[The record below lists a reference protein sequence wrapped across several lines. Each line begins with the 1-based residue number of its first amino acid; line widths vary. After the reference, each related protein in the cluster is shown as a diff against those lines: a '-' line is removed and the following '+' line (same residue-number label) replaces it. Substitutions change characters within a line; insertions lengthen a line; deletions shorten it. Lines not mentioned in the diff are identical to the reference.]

1 MARLQELDRQVEEK
15 NRPYVTQLVEMRRQL
30 TRPQRGQEPTPEQ
43 RQAFEAQMRAA
54 ESLMKSIGDNWMTAM
69 RQVGQILTEEQ
80 KAQVRA
86 STGKD
91 AEVIELSTRELE
103 ERIAPRKMVE

>member
-1 MARLQELDRQVEEK
+1 MY
-15 NRPYVTQLVEMRRQL
+15 N
-30 TRPQRGQEPTPEQ
+30 EPTNRKPEFV
-43 RQAFEAQMRAA
+43 R
-54 ESLMKSIGDNWMTAM
+54 LN
-69 RQVGQILTEEQ
+69 LTEEQ

-103 ERIAPRKMVE
+103 ERIAPRKLVD